1 VKIEARKLAVVS
13 LLAVGISWF
22 SNAENFDLDID
33 SDGQTGAL
41 TDGLLILRHLFG
53 FSGSTLTDGAV
64 ALGASRSSPEAV
76 REHLQV
82 NAAELDIDGD
92 SETDAL
98 TDGLLILRY
107 LFGFRG
113 DTLISAALSGSA
125 SRSVPSDIESYLS
138 NRIETIACPIKTE
151 GFRLRTGSITWI
163 DYVDGN
169 PNVHKLYPTVADEIL
184 TAHLIGG
191 AIDLNNLN
199 YLLSPEDDGG
209 KSPAIRLAIN
219 SIPEAG
225 STGAVG
231 IGLKLY
237 DGSDA
242 IRDQGERVVQAAIN
256 VEWESSGT
264 AVQFTTPTQTINVT
278 LITAG
283 GTAVEGTQN
292 DFGGE
297 LLTFRGSGGATGA
310 TLDLQLASFL
320 SEGGAGA
327 GVDLS
332 GHFVVGDY
340 FFQVELD
347 GLAINDANNAK
358 FTTIQGS
365 FSTVVAPG
373 IAAYVEDVS
382 TAESDGRA
390 TVPVTL
396 SRASSDDVSLQYQTE
411 AVTEVAGTDYVTSSG
426 TLTVSAGDTSGD
438 ISIDIVADTNDEDP
452 ETLILRLTAPVNAA
466 LGRSSSEITLVDGP
480 VAACQ

>member
-1 VKIEARKLAVVS
+1 MRIEARKLAVIS
-13 LLAVGISWF
+13 LLTVGISWF

-76 REHLQV
+76 REYLQV

-113 DTLISAALSGSA
+113 DTLVSAALSGSA
-125 SRSVPSDIESYLS
+125 SRSVPNDIESYLS
-138 NRIETIACPIKTE
+138 NRIETIACPIETE
-151 GFRLRTGSITWI
+151 GFRLKTGSITWT
-163 DYVDGN
+163 DYVDGS
-169 PNVHKLYPTVADEIL
+169 PNVHKLYPSTAEEIL
-184 TAHLIGG
+184 IAHLIGG

-199 YLLSPEDDGG
+199 FLLSPEDDGG
-209 KSPAIRLAIN
+209 KSPAISLAIN
-219 SIPEAG
+219 SIPAAG
-225 STGAVG
+225 STGTVG
-231 IGLKLY
+231 ISLKLY

-242 IRDQGERVVQAAIN
+242 ARDQGERVIQTAIN

-264 AVQFTTPTQTINVT
+264 AVQFTTPTQTINLT
-278 LITAG
+278 LVTAG

-297 LLTFRGSGGATGA
+297 LLTFRGSGATGA

-320 SEGGAGA
+320 TEGGASA

-340 FFQVELD
+340 FFQVV
-347 GLAINDANNAK
+347 LAGFEINDANNAK

-365 FSTVVAPG
+365 FSTDDTPG
-373 IAAYVEDVS
+373 VAAYVEDVLV
-382 TAESDGRA
+382 TESAGTA
-390 TVPVTL
+390 TVPVSL
-396 SRASSDDVSLQYQTE
+396 SRASNVDVSLQYQTE
-411 AVTEVAGTDYVTSSG
+411 AVTAVAGTDYVTSSG
-426 TLTVSAGDTSGD
+426 TLTVSAGDTSGN
-438 ISIDIVADTNDEDP
+438 ISIDIVGDSNDENP
-452 ETLILRLTAPVNAA
+452 ETLILRLTDPVNAA

>member
-1 VKIEARKLAVVS
+1 MRIDARKWAVIS

-76 REHLQV
+76 REYLQV

-113 DTLISAALSGSA
+113 DTLVSAALSGSA

-138 NRIETIACPIKTE
+138 NRIETIACPIETE
-151 GFRLRTGSITWI
+151 GFRLKTGSITWT
-163 DYVDGN
+163 DYVDGS
-169 PNVHKLYPTVADEIL
+169 PNVHKLYPSTADEIL

-199 YLLSPEDDGG
+199 FLLSPEDDGG
-209 KSPAIRLAIN
+209 KSPAISLAIN
-219 SIPEAG
+219 SIPAAG
-225 STGAVG
+225 STGTVG
-231 IGLKLY
+231 ISLKLY

-242 IRDQGERVVQAAIN
+242 ARDQGERVIQTAIN
-256 VEWESSGT
+256 VEWESSGS
-264 AVQFTTPTQTINVT
+264 AVQFTTPTQTINLT
-278 LITAG
+278 LVTAG

-297 LLTFRGSGGATGA
+297 LLTFRGSGATGA

-320 SEGGAGA
+320 TEGGASA

-340 FFQVELD
+340 FFQVV
-347 GLAINDANNAK
+347 LAGFEINDANNAK

-365 FSTVVAPG
+365 FSTDDTPG
-373 IAAYVEDVS
+373 VAAYVEDVLV
-382 TAESDGRA
+382 TESAGTA
-390 TVPVTL
+390 TVPVSL
-396 SRASSDDVSLQYQTE
+396 SRASNDDVSLQYQTE
-411 AVTEVAGTDYVTSSG
+411 AVTAVAGTDYVTSSG
-426 TLTVSAGDTSGD
+426 TLTVSAGDTSGN
-438 ISIDIVADTNDEDP
+438 ISIDIVGDSNDENP
-452 ETLILRLTAPVNAA
+452 ETLILRLTDPVNAA

>member
-1 VKIEARKLAVVS
+1 MRIEARKLAVIS
-13 LLAVGISWF
+13 LLTVGISWF

-76 REHLQV
+76 REYLQV

-113 DTLISAALSGSA
+113 DTLVSAALSGSA

-138 NRIETIACPIKTE
+138 NRIETIACPIETE
-151 GFRLRTGSITWI
+151 GFRLKTGSITWT
-163 DYVDGN
+163 DYVDGS
-169 PNVHKLYPTVADEIL
+169 PNVHKLYPSTADEIL

-199 YLLSPEDDGG
+199 FLLSPEDDGG
-209 KSPAIRLAIN
+209 KSPAISLAIN
-219 SIPEAG
+219 SIPAAG
-225 STGAVG
+225 STGTVG
-231 IGLKLY
+231 ISLKLY

-242 IRDQGERVVQAAIN
+242 ARDQGERVIQTAIN

-264 AVQFTTPTQTINVT
+264 AVQFTTPTQTINLT
-278 LITAG
+278 LVTAG

-297 LLTFRGSGGATGA
+297 LLTFRGSGATGA
-310 TLDLQLASFL
+310 TLELQLASFL
-320 SEGGAGA
+320 TEGGASA

-340 FFQVELD
+340 FFQVV
-347 GLAINDANNAK
+347 LAGFEINDANNAK

-365 FSTVVAPG
+365 FSTDDTPG
-373 IAAYVEDVS
+373 VAAYVEDVLV
-382 TAESDGRA
+382 TESAGTA
-390 TVPVTL
+390 TVPVSL
-396 SRASSDDVSLQYQTE
+396 SRASNDDVSLQYQTE
-411 AVTEVAGTDYVTSSG
+411 AVTAVAGTDYVTSSG
-426 TLTVSAGDTSGD
+426 TLTVSAGDTSGN
-438 ISIDIVADTNDEDP
+438 ISIDIVGDSNDENP
-452 ETLILRLTAPVNAA
+452 ETLILRLTDPVNAA

>member
-1 VKIEARKLAVVS
+1 MRIEARKFAVIS
-13 LLAVGISWF
+13 LLTVGISWF

-76 REHLQV
+76 REYLQV

-113 DTLISAALSGSA
+113 DTLVSAALSGSA
-125 SRSVPSDIESYLS
+125 SRSVPNDIESYLS
-138 NRIETIACPIKTE
+138 NRIETIACPIETE
-151 GFRLRTGSITWI
+151 GFRLKTGSITWT
-163 DYVDGN
+163 DYVDGS
-169 PNVHKLYPTVADEIL
+169 PNVHKLYPSTADEIL

-199 YLLSPEDDGG
+199 FLLSPEDDGG
-209 KSPAIRLAIN
+209 KSPAISLAIN
-219 SIPEAG
+219 SIPAAG
-225 STGAVG
+225 STGTVG
-231 IGLKLY
+231 ISLKLY

-242 IRDQGERVVQAAIN
+242 ARDQGERVIQTAIN

-264 AVQFTTPTQTINVT
+264 AVQFTTPTQTINLT
-278 LITAG
+278 LVTAG

-297 LLTFRGSGGATGA
+297 LLTFRGSGATGA

-320 SEGGAGA
+320 TEGGASA

-340 FFQVELD
+340 FFQVV
-347 GLAINDANNAK
+347 LAGFEINDANNAK

-365 FSTVVAPG
+365 FSTDDTPG
-373 IAAYVEDVS
+373 VAAYVEDVLV
-382 TAESDGRA
+382 TESAGTA
-390 TVPVTL
+390 TVPVSL
-396 SRASSDDVSLQYQTE
+396 SRASNDDVSLQYQTE
-411 AVTEVAGTDYVTSSG
+411 AVTAVAGTDYVTSSG
-426 TLTVSAGDTSGD
+426 TLTVSAGDTSGN
-438 ISIDIVADTNDEDP
+438 ISIDIVGDSNDENP
-452 ETLILRLTAPVNAA
+452 ETLILRLTDPVNAA

>member
-1 VKIEARKLAVVS
+1 MRIEARKLAVIS
-13 LLAVGISWF
+13 LLTVGISWF

-64 ALGASRSSPEAV
+64 ALGASRTSPEAV
-76 REHLQV
+76 REYLQV

-113 DTLISAALSGSA
+113 DTLVSAALSGSA

-138 NRIETIACPIKTE
+138 NRIETIACPIETE
-151 GFRLRTGSITWI
+151 GFRLKTGSITWT
-163 DYVDGN
+163 DYVDGS
-169 PNVHKLYPTVADEIL
+169 PNVHKLYPSTADEIL

-199 YLLSPEDDGG
+199 FLLSPEDDGG
-209 KSPAIRLAIN
+209 KSPAISLAIN
-219 SIPEAG
+219 SIPAAG
-225 STGAVG
+225 STGTVG
-231 IGLKLY
+231 ISLKLY

-242 IRDQGERVVQAAIN
+242 ARDQGERVIQTAIN

-264 AVQFTTPTQTINVT
+264 AVQFTTPTQTINLT
-278 LITAG
+278 LVTAG

-297 LLTFRGSGGATGA
+297 LLTFRGSGATGA

-320 SEGGAGA
+320 TEGGASA

-340 FFQVELD
+340 FFQVV
-347 GLAINDANNAK
+347 LAGFEINDANNAK

-365 FSTVVAPG
+365 FSTDDTPG
-373 IAAYVEDVS
+373 VAAYVEDVLV
-382 TAESDGRA
+382 TESAGTA
-390 TVPVTL
+390 TVPVSL
-396 SRASSDDVSLQYQTE
+396 SRASNDDVSLQYQTE
-411 AVTEVAGTDYVTSSG
+411 AVTAVAGTDYVTSSG
-426 TLTVSAGDTSGD
+426 TLTVSAGDTSGN
-438 ISIDIVADTNDEDP
+438 ISIDIVGDSNDENP
-452 ETLILRLTAPVNAA
+452 ETLILRLTDPVNAA

>member
-1 VKIEARKLAVVS
+1 MRIEARKFAVIS
-13 LLAVGISWF
+13 LLTVGISWF

-76 REHLQV
+76 REYLQV

-113 DTLISAALSGSA
+113 DTLVSAALSGSA

-138 NRIETIACPIKTE
+138 NRIETIACPIETE
-151 GFRLRTGSITWI
+151 GFRLKTGSITWT
-163 DYVDGN
+163 DYVDGS
-169 PNVHKLYPTVADEIL
+169 PNVHKLYPSTADEIL

-199 YLLSPEDDGG
+199 FLLSPEDDGG
-209 KSPAIRLAIN
+209 KSPAISLAIN
-219 SIPEAG
+219 SIPAAG
-225 STGAVG
+225 STGTVG
-231 IGLKLY
+231 ISLKLY

-242 IRDQGERVVQAAIN
+242 ARDQGERVIQTAIN

-264 AVQFTTPTQTINVT
+264 AVQFTTPTQTINLT
-278 LITAG
+278 LVTAG

-297 LLTFRGSGGATGA
+297 LLTFRGSGATGA

-320 SEGGAGA
+320 TEGGASA

-340 FFQVELD
+340 FFQVV
-347 GLAINDANNAK
+347 LAGFEINDANNAK

-365 FSTVVAPG
+365 FSTDDTPG
-373 IAAYVEDVS
+373 VAAYVEDVLV
-382 TAESDGRA
+382 TESAGTA
-390 TVPVTL
+390 TVPVSL
-396 SRASSDDVSLQYQTE
+396 SRASNDDVSLQYQTE
-411 AVTEVAGTDYVTSSG
+411 AVTAVAGTDYVTSSG
-426 TLTVSAGDTSGD
+426 TLTVSAGDTSGN
-438 ISIDIVADTNDEDP
+438 ISIDIVGDSNDENP
-452 ETLILRLTAPVNAA
+452 ETLILRLTDPVNAA

>member
-1 VKIEARKLAVVS
+1 MRIEARKLAVIS
-13 LLAVGISWF
+13 LLTVGISWF

-76 REHLQV
+76 REYLQV

-113 DTLISAALSGSA
+113 DTLVSAALSGSA

-138 NRIETIACPIKTE
+138 NRIETIACPIETE
-151 GFRLRTGSITWI
+151 GFRLKTGSITWT
-163 DYVDGN
+163 DYVDGS
-169 PNVHKLYPTVADEIL
+169 PNVHKLYPSTADEIL

-199 YLLSPEDDGG
+199 FLLSPEDDGG
-209 KSPAIRLAIN
+209 KSPSISLAIN
-219 SIPEAG
+219 SIPAAG
-225 STGAVG
+225 STGTVG
-231 IGLKLY
+231 MSLKLY

-242 IRDQGERVVQAAIN
+242 ARDQGERVIQTAIN

-264 AVQFTTPTQTINVT
+264 AVQFTTPTQTINLT
-278 LITAG
+278 LVTAG

-297 LLTFRGSGGATGA
+297 LLTFRGSGATGA

-320 SEGGAGA
+320 TEGGASA

-340 FFQVELD
+340 FFQVV
-347 GLAINDANNAK
+347 LAGFEINDANNAK

-365 FSTVVAPG
+365 FSTDDTPG
-373 IAAYVEDVS
+373 VAAYVEDVLV
-382 TAESDGRA
+382 TESAGTA
-390 TVPVTL
+390 TVPVSL
-396 SRASSDDVSLQYQTE
+396 SRASNDDVSLQYQTE
-411 AVTEVAGTDYVTSSG
+411 AVTAVAGTDYVTSSG
-426 TLTVSAGDTSGD
+426 TLTVSAGDTSGN
-438 ISIDIVADTNDEDP
+438 ISIDIVGDSNDENP
-452 ETLILRLTAPVNAA
+452 ETLILRLTDPVNAA

>member
-1 VKIEARKLAVVS
+1 MRIEARKLAVIS
-13 LLAVGISWF
+13 LLTIGISWF

-76 REHLQV
+76 REYLQV

-113 DTLISAALSGSA
+113 DTLVSAALSGSA

-138 NRIETIACPIKTE
+138 NRIETIACPIETE
-151 GFRLRTGSITWI
+151 GFRLKTGSITWT
-163 DYVDGN
+163 DYVDGS
-169 PNVHKLYPTVADEIL
+169 PNVHKLYPSTADEIL

-199 YLLSPEDDGG
+199 FLLSPEDDGG
-209 KSPAIRLAIN
+209 KSPAISLAIN
-219 SIPEAG
+219 SIPAAG
-225 STGAVG
+225 STGTVG
-231 IGLKLY
+231 ISLKLY

-242 IRDQGERVVQAAIN
+242 ARDQGERVIQTAIN

-264 AVQFTTPTQTINVT
+264 AVQFTTPTQTINLT
-278 LITAG
+278 LVTAG
-283 GTAVEGTQN
+283 GPAVEGTQN
-292 DFGGE
+292 EFGGE
-297 LLTFRGSGGATGA
+297 LLTFRGSGATGA

-320 SEGGAGA
+320 TEGGASA

-340 FFQVELD
+340 FFQVV
-347 GLAINDANNAK
+347 LAGFEINDANNAK

-365 FSTVVAPG
+365 FSTDDTPG
-373 IAAYVEDVS
+373 VAAYVEDVLV
-382 TAESDGRA
+382 TESAGTA
-390 TVPVTL
+390 TVPVSL
-396 SRASSDDVSLQYQTE
+396 SRASNDDVSLQYQTE
-411 AVTEVAGTDYVTSSG
+411 AVTAVAGTYYVTSSG
-426 TLTVSAGDTSGD
+426 TLTLSAGDTSGN
-438 ISIDIVADTNDEDP
+438 ISIDIVGDSNDENP
-452 ETLILRLTAPVNAA
+452 ETLILRLTDPVNAA

>member
-1 VKIEARKLAVVS
+1 MRIEARKLAVIS
-13 LLAVGISWF
+13 LLTVGISWF

-76 REHLQV
+76 REYLQV

-113 DTLISAALSGSA
+113 DTLVSAALSGSA

-138 NRIETIACPIKTE
+138 NRIETIACPIETE
-151 GFRLRTGSITWI
+151 GFRLKTGSITWT
-163 DYVDGN
+163 DYVDGS
-169 PNVHKLYPTVADEIL
+169 PNVHKLYPSTADEIL

-199 YLLSPEDDGG
+199 FLLSPEDDGG
-209 KSPAIRLAIN
+209 KSPAISLAIN
-219 SIPEAG
+219 SIPAAG
-225 STGAVG
+225 STGTVG
-231 IGLKLY
+231 ISLKLY

-242 IRDQGERVVQAAIN
+242 ARDQGERVIQTAIN

-264 AVQFTTPTQTINVT
+264 AVQFTTPSQTINLTMV
-278 LITAG
+278 TAG

-297 LLTFRGSGGATGA
+297 LLTFRGSGATGA

-320 SEGGAGA
+320 TEGGASA

-340 FFQVELD
+340 FFQVV
-347 GLAINDANNAK
+347 LAGFEINDANNAK

-365 FSTVVAPG
+365 FSTDDTPG
-373 IAAYVEDVS
+373 VAAYVEDVLV
-382 TAESDGRA
+382 TESAGTA
-390 TVPVTL
+390 TVPVSL
-396 SRASSDDVSLQYQTE
+396 SRASNDDVSLQYQTE
-411 AVTEVAGTDYVTSSG
+411 AVTAVAGTDYVTSSG
-426 TLTVSAGDTSGD
+426 TLTVSAGDTSGN
-438 ISIDIVADTNDEDP
+438 ISIDIVGDSNDENP
-452 ETLILRLTAPVNAA
+452 ETLILRLTDPVNAA

>member
-1 VKIEARKLAVVS
+1 MRIDARKWAVIS

-53 FSGSTLTDGAV
+53 FSGTTLTDGAV
-64 ALGASRSSPEAV
+64 ALGASRSSPETV
-76 REHLQV
+76 REFLLT
-82 NAAELDIDGD
+82 NAAELDVDGD

-125 SRSVPSDIESYLS
+125 SRSEASDIESYLS
-138 NRIETIACPIKTE
+138 SRIETIACPIETG
-151 GFRLRTGSITWI
+151 GFRLKTGSITWT
-163 DYVDGN
+163 DYVDGS
-169 PNVHKLYPTVADEIL
+169 PNVHKLYPTTADEIL

-199 YLLSPEDDGG
+199 FLLSPEDDGG
-209 KSPAIRLAIN
+209 KSPAISLAIN
-219 SIPEAG
+219 SIPAAG
-225 STGAVG
+225 STGTVG
-231 IGLKLY
+231 ISLKLY

-242 IRDQGERVVQAAIN
+242 ARDQGERVIQTAIN

-264 AVQFTTPTQTINVT
+264 AVQFTTPTQTINLT
-278 LITAG
+278 LVTAG

-297 LLTFRGSGGATGA
+297 LLTFRGSGATGA

-320 SEGGAGA
+320 TEGGASA

-340 FFQVELD
+340 FFQVV
-347 GLAINDANNAK
+347 LAGFEINDANNAK

-365 FSTVVAPG
+365 FSTDDTPG
-373 IAAYVEDVS
+373 VAAYVEDVLV
-382 TAESDGRA
+382 TESAGTA
-390 TVPVTL
+390 TVPVSL
-396 SRASSDDVSLQYQTE
+396 SRASNDDVSLQYQTE
-411 AVTEVAGTDYVTSSG
+411 AVTAVAGTDYVTSSG
-426 TLTVSAGDTSGD
+426 TLTVSAGDTSGN
-438 ISIDIVADTNDEDP
+438 ISIDIVGDSNDENP
-452 ETLILRLTAPVNAA
+452 ETLILRLTDPVNAA

>member
-1 VKIEARKLAVVS
+1 MRIDARKWAVIS
-13 LLAVGISWF
+13 LLTVGISWF

-41 TDGLLILRHLFG
+41 TDGLLILLHLFG

-76 REHLQV
+76 REYLQV

-113 DTLISAALSGSA
+113 DTLVSAALSGSA

-138 NRIETIACPIKTE
+138 NRIETIACPIETE
-151 GFRLRTGSITWI
+151 GFRLKTGSITWT
-163 DYVDGN
+163 DYVDGS
-169 PNVHKLYPTVADEIL
+169 PNVHKLYPSTADEIL

-199 YLLSPEDDGG
+199 FLLSPEDDGG
-209 KSPAIRLAIN
+209 KSPAISLAIN
-219 SIPEAG
+219 SIPAAG
-225 STGAVG
+225 STGTVG
-231 IGLKLY
+231 ISLKLY

-242 IRDQGERVVQAAIN
+242 ARDQGERVIQTAIN

-264 AVQFTTPTQTINVT
+264 AVQFTTPTQTINLT
-278 LITAG
+278 LVTAG

-297 LLTFRGSGGATGA
+297 LLTFRGSGATGA

-320 SEGGAGA
+320 TEGGASA

-340 FFQVELD
+340 FFQVV
-347 GLAINDANNAK
+347 LAGFEINDANNAK

-365 FSTVVAPG
+365 FSTDDTPG
-373 IAAYVEDVS
+373 VAAYVEDVLV
-382 TAESDGRA
+382 TESAGTA
-390 TVPVTL
+390 TVPVSL
-396 SRASSDDVSLQYQTE
+396 SRASNDDVSLQYQTE
-411 AVTEVAGTDYVTSSG
+411 AVTAVAGTDYVTSSG
-426 TLTVSAGDTSGD
+426 TLTVSAGDTSGN
-438 ISIDIVADTNDEDP
+438 ISIDIVGDSNDENP
-452 ETLILRLTAPVNAA
+452 ETLILRLTDPVNAA

>member
-1 VKIEARKLAVVS
+1 MRIEARKLAVIS
-13 LLAVGISWF
+13 LLTVGISWF

-76 REHLQV
+76 REYLQV

-113 DTLISAALSGSA
+113 DTLVSAALSGSA
-125 SRSVPSDIESYLS
+125 SRSVPNDIESYLS
-138 NRIETIACPIKTE
+138 NRIETIACPIETE
-151 GFRLRTGSITWI
+151 GFRLKTGSITWT
-163 DYVDGN
+163 DYVDGS
-169 PNVHKLYPTVADEIL
+169 PNVHKLYPSTADEIL

-199 YLLSPEDDGG
+199 FLLSPEDDGG
-209 KSPAIRLAIN
+209 KSPSISLAIN
-219 SIPEAG
+219 SIPAAG
-225 STGAVG
+225 STGTVG
-231 IGLKLY
+231 MSLKLY

-242 IRDQGERVVQAAIN
+242 ARDQGERVIQTAIN

-264 AVQFTTPTQTINVT
+264 AVQFTTPTQTINLT
-278 LITAG
+278 LVTAG

-297 LLTFRGSGGATGA
+297 LLTFRGSGATGA

-320 SEGGAGA
+320 TEGGASA

-340 FFQVELD
+340 FFQVV
-347 GLAINDANNAK
+347 LAGFEINDANNAK

-365 FSTVVAPG
+365 FSTDDTPG
-373 IAAYVEDVS
+373 VAAYVEDVLV
-382 TAESDGRA
+382 TESAGTA
-390 TVPVTL
+390 TVPVSL
-396 SRASSDDVSLQYQTE
+396 SRASNDDVSLQYQTE
-411 AVTEVAGTDYVTSSG
+411 AVTAVAGTDYVTSSG
-426 TLTVSAGDTSGD
+426 TLTVSAGDTSGN
-438 ISIDIVADTNDEDP
+438 ISIDIVGDSNDENP
-452 ETLILRLTAPVNAA
+452 ETLILRLTDPVNAA

>member
-1 VKIEARKLAVVS
+1 MRIEARKLAVIS
-13 LLAVGISWF
+13 LLTVGISWF

-53 FSGSTLTDGAV
+53 FSGSTLTEGAV

-76 REHLQV
+76 REYLQV

-113 DTLISAALSGSA
+113 DTLVSAALSGSA

-138 NRIETIACPIKTE
+138 NRIETIACPIETE
-151 GFRLRTGSITWI
+151 GFRLKTGSITWT
-163 DYVDGN
+163 DYVDGS
-169 PNVHKLYPTVADEIL
+169 PNVHKLYPSTADEIL

-199 YLLSPEDDGG
+199 FLLSPEDDGG
-209 KSPAIRLAIN
+209 KSPAISLAIN
-219 SIPEAG
+219 SIPAAG
-225 STGAVG
+225 STGTVG
-231 IGLKLY
+231 ISLKLY

-242 IRDQGERVVQAAIN
+242 ARDQGERVIQTAIN

-264 AVQFTTPTQTINVT
+264 AVQFTTPTQTINLT
-278 LITAG
+278 LVTAG

-297 LLTFRGSGGATGA
+297 LLTFRGSGATGA

-320 SEGGAGA
+320 TEGGASA

-340 FFQVELD
+340 FFQVV
-347 GLAINDANNAK
+347 LAGFEINDANNAK

-365 FSTVVAPG
+365 FSTDDTPG
-373 IAAYVEDVS
+373 VAAYVEDVLV
-382 TAESDGRA
+382 TESAGTA
-390 TVPVTL
+390 TVPVSL
-396 SRASSDDVSLQYQTE
+396 SRASNDDVSLQYQTE
-411 AVTEVAGTDYVTSSG
+411 AVTAVAGTDYVTSSG
-426 TLTVSAGDTSGD
+426 TLTVSAGDTSGN
-438 ISIDIVADTNDEDP
+438 ISIDIVGDSNDENP
-452 ETLILRLTAPVNAA
+452 ETLILRLTDPVNAA

>member
-1 VKIEARKLAVVS
+1 MRIDARKWAVIS

-53 FSGSTLTDGAV
+53 FSGTTLTDGAV
-64 ALGASRSSPEAV
+64 ALGASRSSPETV
-76 REHLQV
+76 REFLLT
-82 NAAELDIDGD
+82 NATELDVDGD

-125 SRSVPSDIESYLS
+125 SRSEASDIESYLS
-138 NRIETIACPIKTE
+138 SRIETIACPIETG
-151 GFRLRTGSITWI
+151 GFRLKTGSITWT
-163 DYVDGN
+163 DYVDGS
-169 PNVHKLYPTVADEIL
+169 PNVHKLYPTTADEIL

-199 YLLSPEDDGG
+199 FLLSPEDDGG
-209 KSPAIRLAIN
+209 KSPAISLAIN
-219 SIPEAG
+219 SIPAAG
-225 STGAVG
+225 STGTVG
-231 IGLKLY
+231 ISLKLY

-242 IRDQGERVVQAAIN
+242 ARDQGERVIQTAIN

-264 AVQFTTPTQTINVT
+264 AVQFTTPTQTINLT
-278 LITAG
+278 LVTAG

-297 LLTFRGSGGATGA
+297 LLTFRGSGATGA

-320 SEGGAGA
+320 TEGGASA

-340 FFQVELD
+340 FFQVV
-347 GLAINDANNAK
+347 LAGFEINDANNAK

-365 FSTVVAPG
+365 FSTDDTPG
-373 IAAYVEDVS
+373 VAAYVEDVLV
-382 TAESDGRA
+382 TESAGTA
-390 TVPVTL
+390 TVPVSL
-396 SRASSDDVSLQYQTE
+396 SRASNDDVSLQYQTE
-411 AVTEVAGTDYVTSSG
+411 AVTAVAGTDYVTSSG
-426 TLTVSAGDTSGD
+426 TLTVSAGDTSGN
-438 ISIDIVADTNDEDP
+438 ISIDIVGDSNDENP
-452 ETLILRLTAPVNAA
+452 ETLILRLTDPVNAA

>member
-1 VKIEARKLAVVS
+1 MRIEARKLAVIS
-13 LLAVGISWF
+13 LLTVGISWF

-64 ALGASRSSPEAV
+64 ALGASRTSPEAV
-76 REHLQV
+76 REYLQV

-113 DTLISAALSGSA
+113 DTLVSAALSGSA

-138 NRIETIACPIKTE
+138 NRIETIACPIETE
-151 GFRLRTGSITWI
+151 GFRLKTGSITWT
-163 DYVDGN
+163 DYVDGS
-169 PNVHKLYPTVADEIL
+169 PNVHKLYPSTADEIL

-199 YLLSPEDDGG
+199 FLLSPEDDGG
-209 KSPAIRLAIN
+209 KSPAISLAIN
-219 SIPEAG
+219 SIPAAG
-225 STGAVG
+225 STGTVG
-231 IGLKLY
+231 ISLKLY

-242 IRDQGERVVQAAIN
+242 ARDQGERVIQTAIN

-264 AVQFTTPTQTINVT
+264 AVQFTTPTQTINLT
-278 LITAG
+278 LVTAG

-297 LLTFRGSGGATGA
+297 LLTFRGSGATGA

-320 SEGGAGA
+320 TEGGASA

-340 FFQVELD
+340 FFQVV
-347 GLAINDANNAK
+347 LAGFEINDANNAK
-358 FTTIQGS
+358 ITTIQGS
-365 FSTVVAPG
+365 FSTDDTPG
-373 IAAYVEDVS
+373 VAAYVEDVLV
-382 TAESDGRA
+382 TESAGTA
-390 TVPVTL
+390 TVPVSL
-396 SRASSDDVSLQYQTE
+396 SRASNDDVSLQYQTE
-411 AVTEVAGTDYVTSSG
+411 AVTAVAGTDYVTSSG
-426 TLTVSAGDTSGD
+426 TLTVSAGDTSGN
-438 ISIDIVADTNDEDP
+438 ISIDIVGDSNDENP
-452 ETLILRLTAPVNAA
+452 ETLILRLTDPVNAA

>member
-1 VKIEARKLAVVS
+1 MRIEARKLAVIS
-13 LLAVGISWF
+13 LLTVGISWF

-76 REHLQV
+76 REYLQV

-113 DTLISAALSGSA
+113 DTLVSAALSGSA

-138 NRIETIACPIKTE
+138 NRIETIACPIETE
-151 GFRLRTGSITWI
+151 GFRLKTGSITWT
-163 DYVDGN
+163 DYVDGS
-169 PNVHKLYPTVADEIL
+169 PNVHKLYPSTADEIL

-199 YLLSPEDDGG
+199 FLLSPEDDGG
-209 KSPAIRLAIN
+209 KSPAISLAIN
-219 SIPEAG
+219 SIPAAG
-225 STGAVG
+225 STGTVG
-231 IGLKLY
+231 MSLKLY

-242 IRDQGERVVQAAIN
+242 ARDQGERVIQTAIN

-264 AVQFTTPTQTINVT
+264 AVQFTTPTQTINLT
-278 LITAG
+278 LVTAG

-297 LLTFRGSGGATGA
+297 LLTFRGSGATGA

-320 SEGGAGA
+320 TEGGASA

-340 FFQVELD
+340 FFQVV
-347 GLAINDANNAK
+347 LAGFEINDANNAK

-365 FSTVVAPG
+365 FSTDDTPG
-373 IAAYVEDVS
+373 VAAYVEDVLV
-382 TAESDGRA
+382 TESAGTA
-390 TVPVTL
+390 TVPVSL
-396 SRASSDDVSLQYQTE
+396 SRASNDDVSLQYQTE
-411 AVTEVAGTDYVTSSG
+411 AVTAVAGTDYVTSSG
-426 TLTVSAGDTSGD
+426 TLTVSAGDTSGN
-438 ISIDIVADTNDEDP
+438 ISIDIVGDSNDENP
-452 ETLILRLTAPVNAA
+452 ETLILRLTDPVNAA

>member
-1 VKIEARKLAVVS
+1 MRIEARKLAVIS
-13 LLAVGISWF
+13 LLTVGISWF

-76 REHLQV
+76 REYLQV

-113 DTLISAALSGSA
+113 DTLVSAALSGSA

-138 NRIETIACPIKTE
+138 NRIETIACPIETE
-151 GFRLRTGSITWI
+151 GFRLKTGSITWT
-163 DYVDGN
+163 DYVDGS
-169 PNVHKLYPTVADEIL
+169 PNVHKLYPSTADEIL

-199 YLLSPEDDGG
+199 FLLSPEDDGG
-209 KSPAIRLAIN
+209 KSPSISLAIN
-219 SIPEAG
+219 GIPAAG
-225 STGAVG
+225 STGTVG
-231 IGLKLY
+231 MSLKLY

-242 IRDQGERVVQAAIN
+242 ARDQGERVIQTAIN

-264 AVQFTTPTQTINVT
+264 AVQFTTPTQTINLT
-278 LITAG
+278 LVTAG

-297 LLTFRGSGGATGA
+297 LLTFRGSGATGA

-320 SEGGAGA
+320 TEGGASA

-340 FFQVELD
+340 FFQVV
-347 GLAINDANNAK
+347 LAGFEINDANNAK

-365 FSTVVAPG
+365 FSTDDTPG
-373 IAAYVEDVS
+373 VAAYVEDVLV
-382 TAESDGRA
+382 TESAGTA
-390 TVPVTL
+390 TVPVSL
-396 SRASSDDVSLQYQTE
+396 SRASNEDVSLQYQTE
-411 AVTEVAGTDYVTSSG
+411 AVTAVAGTDYVTSSG
-426 TLTVSAGDTSGD
+426 TLTVSAGDTSGN
-438 ISIDIVADTNDEDP
+438 ISIDIVGDSNDENP
-452 ETLILRLTAPVNAA
+452 ETLILRLTDPVNAA

>member
-1 VKIEARKLAVVS
+1 MRIEARKFAVIS
-13 LLAVGISWF
+13 LLTVGISWF

-64 ALGASRSSPEAV
+64 ALGASRTSPEAV
-76 REHLQV
+76 REYLQV

-113 DTLISAALSGSA
+113 DTLVSAALSGSA

-138 NRIETIACPIKTE
+138 NRIETIACPIETE
-151 GFRLRTGSITWI
+151 GFRLKTGSITWT
-163 DYVDGN
+163 DYVDGS
-169 PNVHKLYPTVADEIL
+169 PNVHKLYPSTADEIL

-199 YLLSPEDDGG
+199 FLLSPEDDGG
-209 KSPAIRLAIN
+209 KSPAISLAIN
-219 SIPEAG
+219 SIPAAG
-225 STGAVG
+225 STGTVG
-231 IGLKLY
+231 ISLKLY

-242 IRDQGERVVQAAIN
+242 ARDQGERVIQTAIN

-264 AVQFTTPTQTINVT
+264 AVQFTTPTQTINLT
-278 LITAG
+278 LVTAG

-297 LLTFRGSGGATGA
+297 LLTFRGSGATGA

-320 SEGGAGA
+320 TEGGASA

-340 FFQVELD
+340 FFQVV
-347 GLAINDANNAK
+347 LAGFEINDANNAK

-365 FSTVVAPG
+365 FSTDDTPGVA
-373 IAAYVEDVS
+373 ANVEDVLV
-382 TAESDGRA
+382 TESAGTA
-390 TVPVTL
+390 TVPVSL
-396 SRASSDDVSLQYQTE
+396 SRASNDDVSLQYQTE
-411 AVTEVAGTDYVTSSG
+411 AVTAVAGTDYVTSSG
-426 TLTVSAGDTSGD
+426 TLTVSAGDTSGN
-438 ISIDIVADTNDEDP
+438 ISIDIVGDSNDENP
-452 ETLILRLTAPVNAA
+452 ETLILRLTDPVNAA

>member
-1 VKIEARKLAVVS
+1 MRIEARKLAVIS
-13 LLAVGISWF
+13 LLTVGISWF

-76 REHLQV
+76 REYLQV

-98 TDGLLILRY
+98 TDGRLILRY

-113 DTLISAALSGSA
+113 DTLVSAALSGSA

-138 NRIETIACPIKTE
+138 NRIETIACPIETE
-151 GFRLRTGSITWI
+151 GFRLKTGSITWT
-163 DYVDGN
+163 DYVDGS
-169 PNVHKLYPTVADEIL
+169 PNVHKLYPSTADEIL

-199 YLLSPEDDGG
+199 FLLSPEDDGG
-209 KSPAIRLAIN
+209 KSPAISLAIN
-219 SIPEAG
+219 SIPAAG
-225 STGAVG
+225 STGTVG
-231 IGLKLY
+231 ISLKLY

-242 IRDQGERVVQAAIN
+242 ARDQGERVIQTAIN

-292 DFGGE
+292 EFSGE
-297 LLTFRGSGGATGA
+297 LLTFQGSSATES
-310 TLDLQLASFL
+310 TLNLQLASFL
-320 SEGGAGA
+320 TEGGASA

-332 GHFVVGDY
+332 GHFIVGDY
-340 FFQVELD
+340 FFQVEFD
-347 GLAINDANNAK
+347 GIEIKDANSAGV
-358 FTTIQGS
+358 TTIQGS
-365 FSTVVAPG
+365 FSTAVAPG
-373 IAAYVEDVS
+373 IAAYVDDVS
-382 TAESDGRA
+382 AGESDGTA

-396 SRASSDDVSLQYQTE
+396 SRAPSDDVSVEYRTE
-411 AVTEVAGTDYVTSSG
+411 AVTALAGTDYVETSG
-426 TLTVSAGDTSGD
+426 TLTINSGNTQAD
-438 ISIDIVADTNDEDP
+438 ISVGLIADANDENP
-452 ETLILRLTAPVNAA
+452 ETLNIRLSNPMNAV
-466 LGRSSSEITLVDGP
+466 LGRSTSTITLVDGS
-480 VAACQ
+480 VSTCQ

>member
-1 VKIEARKLAVVS
+1 MRIEARKLAVIS
-13 LLAVGISWF
+13 LLTVGISWF

-64 ALGASRSSPEAV
+64 ALGASRTSPEAV
-76 REHLQV
+76 REYLQV

-113 DTLISAALSGSA
+113 DTLVSAALSGSA

-138 NRIETIACPIKTE
+138 NRIETIACPIETE
-151 GFRLRTGSITWI
+151 GFRLKTGSITWT
-163 DYVDGN
+163 DYVDGS
-169 PNVHKLYPTVADEIL
+169 PNVHKLYPTTADEIL

-199 YLLSPEDDGG
+199 FLLSPEDDGG
-209 KSPAIRLAIN
+209 KSPSISLAID
-219 SIPEAG
+219 SIPAAG
-225 STGAVG
+225 STGTAD
-231 IGLKLY
+231 ISLKLY
-237 DGSDA
+237 DGSDGV
-242 IRDQGERVVQAAIN
+242 RSQGERVVQTAIN

-292 DFGGE
+292 EFSGE
-297 LLTFRGSGGATGA
+297 LLTFQGSSATES
-310 TLDLQLASFL
+310 TLNLQLASFL
-320 SEGGAGA
+320 TEGGASA

-332 GHFVVGDY
+332 GHFIVGDY
-340 FFQVELD
+340 FFQVEFD
-347 GLAINDANNAK
+347 GIEIKDANSAGV
-358 FTTIQGS
+358 TTIQGS
-365 FSTVVAPG
+365 FSTAVAPG
-373 IAAYVEDVS
+373 IAAYVDDVS
-382 TAESDGRA
+382 AGESDGTA

-396 SRASSDDVSLQYQTE
+396 SRAPSDDVSVEYRTE
-411 AVTEVAGTDYVTSSG
+411 AVTALAGTDYVETSG
-426 TLTVSAGDTSGD
+426 TLTINSGNTQAD
-438 ISIDIVADTNDEDP
+438 ISVGLIADANDENP
-452 ETLILRLTAPVNAA
+452 ETLNIRLSTPMNAVH
-466 LGRSSSEITLVDGP
+466 GRSTSTNTLDDGT
-480 VAACQ
+480 VSTCQ

>member
-1 VKIEARKLAVVS
+1 MVIS
-13 LLAVGISWF
+13 LLTVGISWF

-76 REHLQV
+76 REYLQV

-113 DTLISAALSGSA
+113 DTLVSAALSGSA
-125 SRSVPSDIESYLS
+125 SRSVPNDIESYLS
-138 NRIETIACPIKTE
+138 NRIETIACPIETE
-151 GFRLRTGSITWI
+151 GFRLKTGSITWT
-163 DYVDGN
+163 DYVDGS
-169 PNVHKLYPTVADEIL
+169 PNVHKLYPSTADEIL

-199 YLLSPEDDGG
+199 FLLSPEDDGG
-209 KSPAIRLAIN
+209 KSPSISLAIN
-219 SIPEAG
+219 SIPAAG
-225 STGAVG
+225 STGTVG
-231 IGLKLY
+231 MSLKLY

-242 IRDQGERVVQAAIN
+242 ARDQGERVIQTAIN
-256 VEWESSGT
+256 VDWESSGT
-264 AVQFTTPTQTINVT
+264 AVQFTTPTQTINLT
-278 LITAG
+278 LVTAG

-297 LLTFRGSGGATGA
+297 LLTFRGSGATGA

-320 SEGGAGA
+320 TEGGASA

-340 FFQVELD
+340 FFQVV
-347 GLAINDANNAK
+347 LAGFEINDANNAK

-365 FSTVVAPG
+365 FSTDDTPG
-373 IAAYVEDVS
+373 VAAYVEDVLV
-382 TAESDGRA
+382 TESAGTA
-390 TVPVTL
+390 TVPVSL
-396 SRASSDDVSLQYQTE
+396 SRASNDDVSLQYQTE
-411 AVTEVAGTDYVTSSG
+411 AVTAVAGTDYVTSSG
-426 TLTVSAGDTSGD
+426 TLTVSAGDTSGN
-438 ISIDIVADTNDEDP
+438 ISIDIVGDSNDENP
-452 ETLILRLTAPVNAA
+452 ETLILRLTDPVNAA